1 MANFSQQAAQ
11 QEDSY
16 NVKIRNLKAE
26 LETAK
31 GQNEGLQTKLEE
43 NLASLA
49 EHQQEVCQTLD
60 LY

>member
-31 GQNEGLQTKLEE
+31 GQNEELQTKLEE

-49 EHQQEVCQTLD
+49 EHQQEVCQTLA